1 MKKYLIYS
9 VIFGVVV
16 LGVYQ
21 KIYLPKHTFETIRAT
36 IGDMVVRVNGVGNVG
51 AKDIYS
57 VGSIYGGKVFSFEVD
72 EGEFIKKGDLIAQID
87 PVDLADKIAEQ
98 EANVK
103 KLENDTK
110 TLVLERQNA
119 MLQYDYQEEIFKKY
133 HTLFQ
138 KGSLSQMDFKKYT
151 TNRDTAKIAVEVIAS
166 KTASLKSQIAQIN
179 ANINGLKERL
189 ARYTI
194 LAPQEGYIV
203 KKLVSNTQII
213 NPNQTLIE
221 IVTPKDVWVETHIDT
236 RISGEVKRGN
246 IATIQL
252 RSSPIKYQGVV
263 SHIKPI
269 NNEVTNE
276 REIDVSFETLPIP
289 FYLAEQAIVDIEIRT
304 LKNITRV
311 PLKALTIYNEKS
323 GVWIA
328 TEGVVSFKALDILAY
343 SDKYIATKEISTE
356 EILVIPNPKNKALK
370 NGMKIY
376 YD

>member
-72 EGEFIKKGDLIAQID
+72 EGDFIKKGDLIAQID

-119 MLQYDYQEEIFKKY
+119 MLQYDYQEYIFKKY

-138 KGSLSQMDFKKYT
+138 KGSLPQMDFKKYT

-166 KTASLKSQIAQIN
+166 KMASLKSQIAQIN

-189 ARYTI
+189 KRYTI

-203 KKLVSNTQII
+203 KNLVSNTQII

-221 IVTPKDVWVETHIDT
+221 IVTPQDVWVETHIDT
-236 RISGEVKRGN
+236 RISGEVKIGN
-246 IATIQL
+246 IATIEL

-276 REIDVSFETLPIP
+276 REIDVSFKTLPIP

-343 SDKYIATKEISTE
+343 GDKYIATKEISTE